1 MPANVCPPLLGRP
14 ITITGLGAYVPP
26 RVVTNDDL
34 AATLDTS
41 DEWIAQRTGIR
52 ERRVAEP
59 GLGSS
64 DLGIVAGRAALED
77 AGLSPERVDLVITA
91 TISPDRL
98 MPATASRVA
107 YECGCTT
114 AGAFDVSAGC
124 SGFVYALA
132 MAASTVA
139 AGLHDHVLV
148 VGAEVISRL
157 LDWEDRS
164 TAILFGDGAGAAV
177 VSTLGG
183 SGCPGGVAPATGCA
197 AGDIRPRPAGIL
209 GFDLGGDGSGADFLM
224 IPAGGSKLPASCATV
239 EARQHYMTMN
249 GHEVYRFATRIVA
262 QSACRVLERC
272 GRQVSDIDL
281 FVPHQANLRI
291 IETAAKKLG
300 IPDDKIYTNLQRY
313 GNTSCASIPLC
324 LSEARAEGRLA
335 DGDLVLLMGFGAGL
349 TWGACLMEWG
359 RACDDQNS
367 LAKKA
372 GVIRT

>member
-1 MPANVCPPLLGRP
+1 MPAMGPAPLLGRP

-34 AATLDTS
+34 TATLNTS

-52 ERRVAEP
+52 ERRVAEA
-59 GLGSS
+59 GLCSS
-64 DLGIVAGRAALED
+64 DLGIIAGRAALAD
-77 AGLSPERVDLVITA
+77 AGLSPGDVDLVITA

-98 MPATASRVA
+98 MPATAARVA
-107 YECGCTT
+107 YECGCKS
-114 AGAFDVSAGC
+114 AGAYDVSAGC

-139 AGLHDHVLV
+139 TGLHDHVLV

-164 TAILFGDGAGAAV
+164 TAVLFGDAAGAAV
-177 VSTLGG
+177 VSPLEGG
-183 SGCPGGVAPATGCA
+183 ATPGPG
-197 AGDIRPRPAGIL
+197 GIL
-209 GFDLGGDGSGADFLM
+209 GFDLGGDGAGADFLM

-239 EARQHYMTMN
+239 EARQHFMTMN
-249 GHEVYRFATRIVA
+249 GQEVYKFATRIVS
-262 QSACRVLERC
+262 QSAGRVLERC
-272 GRQVSDIDL
+272 GRRVADIDL

-291 IETAAKKLG
+291 IEGAAKKLG
-300 IPDDKIYTNLQRY
+300 ISEDKIYTNVQRY

-324 LSEARAEGRLA
+324 LSEARAEGRLN

-359 RACDDQNS
+359 PTSAT
-367 LAKKA
+367 KK
-372 GVIRT
+372 RE